1 MQIQDYQTNELIY
14 ESVNSSV
21 YRAVR
26 KLDGLPV
33 ILKVL
38 KGDYPS
44 PIELIRYKQEYELV
58 RHLKVAG
65 VIKAFGLEKAQNTLV
80 IILEDF
86 LGDSLRNL
94 LNCYQFT
101 LNECL
106 TIADSLGQIHAK
118 NIIHK
123 DINPANI
130 IYRPQTG
137 QLKIIDFGISTQL
150 SRQHFTLKTP
160 STLEGTLAY
169 ISPEQTGRM
178 NRSLDYRSDF
188 YSLGGH
194 ALPRKESII

>member
-33 ILKVL
+33 ILKML

-86 LGDSLRNL
+86 LGD
-94 LNCYQFT
+94 
-101 LNECL
+101 
-106 TIADSLGQIHAK
+106 
-118 NIIHK
+118 
-123 DINPANI
+123 
-130 IYRPQTG
+130 
-137 QLKIIDFGISTQL
+137 
-150 SRQHFTLKTP
+150 
-160 STLEGTLAY
+160 
-169 ISPEQTGRM
+169 
-178 NRSLDYRSDF
+178 
-188 YSLGGH
+188 
-194 ALPRKESII
+194 